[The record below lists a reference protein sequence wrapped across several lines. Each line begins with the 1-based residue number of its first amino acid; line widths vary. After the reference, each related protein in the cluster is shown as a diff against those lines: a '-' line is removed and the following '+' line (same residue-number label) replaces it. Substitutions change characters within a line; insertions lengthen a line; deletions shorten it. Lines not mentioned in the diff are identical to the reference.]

1 MILDMFD
8 DGMLSTALMALLL
21 FACVAWTAV
30 SALGILRHVWGL
42 QRRARG
48 LIRRTATMEREI
60 VLSEESTAAQK
71 RRGAQLIETLAE
83 RSAALRELEHRLES
97 LRGDSSSE
105 YQVLS
110 ESHSAGG
117 SLFLFTT
124 AKGDPPSVR
133 RWVVPAHDA
142 DAAAQALKAVVGG
155 DATLTQVGKL

>member
-1 MILDMFD
+1 MIFDMFE
-8 DGMLSTALMALLL
+8 DGALSTVLVGLLL
-21 FACVAWTAV
+21 FACVVWTGV

-48 LIRRTATMEREI
+48 LIRRTAAMEREI

-71 RRGAQLIETLAE
+71 RRSAGLIETLAE
-83 RSAALRELEHRLES
+83 RSAVLGEMELRLES

-110 ESHSAGG
+110 ESGAVGA
-117 SLFLFTT
+117 SLFLFTSV
-124 AKGDPPSVR
+124 KGDPPSLR

-142 DAAAQALKAVVGG
+142 EAATQALKAVVGA
-155 DATLTQVGKL
+155 DAVLTQVGKL